1 MVWIEHGWM
10 LQRVLPLAPLCVVCL
25 TSAPGAASPL
35 PGDGIKPQASLAEAI
50 WTNYIARTNGRTMR
64 LWAQYTCPAGWP
76 TSATPVLAWDSLSLV
91 TAYSNYTGI
100 SQCWEGQVNRGQVP
114 VTLLTRR
121 HAYTRGHHMGA
132 PPDGQAHFRP
142 SRAGQR
148 VWFVT
153 PDNQVVEA
161 RIANWLTRLGRKTDE
176 NRNRNPNQGGNRNR
190 NQNRG
195 RDGYFDYSLMVF
207 SNDLP
212 VEITPL
218 KVMSRSDYLSLCTS
232 DTNWPHVVLKT
243 EQGGRVSSGVA
254 PFICDTWKG
263 GDSGSPDML
272 PIGDYLVF
280 VGGRST
286 SGPTEQ
292 MQADLDALTESL
304 GLDTNKYQLDWVDL
318 GAWKSE

>member
-1 MVWIEHGWM
+1 M
-10 LQRVLPLAPLCVVCL
+10 LQRVLPLVPLCVVCL
-25 TSAPGAASPL
+25 TSAPGVAAAADAL
-35 PGDGIKPQASLAEAI
+35 PGTGIKPQASLAEAI
-50 WTNYIARTNGRTMR
+50 WTNYIARTNERTMR
-64 LWAQYTCPAGWP
+64 LWAKYACPAGWP
-76 TSATPVLAWDSLSLV
+76 TSATPILAWDPRSLAA
-91 TAYSNYTGI
+91 AYSNYTGI

-132 PPDGQAHFRP
+132 PPDGEAHFRP

-153 PDNQVVEA
+153 PDNEVVEA
-161 RIANWLTRLGRKTDE
+161 RIANWLTRLGRMTDE

-190 NQNRG
+190 NPNRG